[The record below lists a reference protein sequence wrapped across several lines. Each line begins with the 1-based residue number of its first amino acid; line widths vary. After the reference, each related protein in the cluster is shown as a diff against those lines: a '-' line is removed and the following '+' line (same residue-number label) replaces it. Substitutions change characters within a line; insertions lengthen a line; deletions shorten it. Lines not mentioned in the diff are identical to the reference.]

1 MFNFLRTR
9 QLPRMVRCPP
19 GGFPLGPTPAI
30 SSSTRRRTRA
40 FDVSAAPDQCFST
53 QEGANR
59 TGFALA
65 PVPAGSDV
73 AGGSSFVPSD
83 AKLERQCTEAARRL
97 RFQVPC
103 PKLLPVT
110 PMTSGGREAIRCDRG
125 FLFSTDCVY
134 ADTFFLKGNTFVFA
148 AIPTSTRHVGIGYF
162 IITPW
167 RRGAAP
173 PSTGRAAPLECP
185 TGELARTR
193 ESPGGAVWLSCSAWA
208 GREETAMSV
217 LRWTNHRT
225 TIHVG
230 IHGHPPFD
238 AEIAATIADYL
249 EYVGIDSSAPEAR

>member
-1 MFNFLRTR
+1 MS
-9 QLPRMVRCPP
+9 PR
-19 GGFPLGPTPAI
+19 GFPLGPTPAI

-110 PMTSGGREAIRCDRG
+110 PMTSGGREAIRCGRG

-162 IITPW
+162 IITAW

-208 GREETAMSV
+208 RQGRDGNVGSTLDQPPNHHPRRDS
-217 LRWTNHRT
+217 WT
-225 TIHVG
+225 
-230 IHGHPPFD
+230 
-238 AEIAATIADYL
+238 
-249 EYVGIDSSAPEAR
+249 SAF